1 MRIPQASLLAFVL
14 ALSPHFRGVCGEKSV
29 AYIDCPPKEHPAFAV
44 KIDYEVEGLSK
55 GTRTLHFKKVLVEP
69 STDCGGGGCGSVSR
83 SETGSLY
90 TSFTDSVECDG
101 IHLQL
106 KLERTGKNPARYEK
120 TLVVPWSELDYTARD
135 TAGTVHVKTTWLAAA
150 TR

>member
-1 MRIPQASLLAFVL
+1 
-14 ALSPHFRGVCGEKSV
+14 
-29 AYIDCPPKEHPAFAV
+29 
-44 KIDYEVEGLSK
+44 
-55 GTRTLHFKKVLVEP
+55 
-69 STDCGGGGCGSVSR
+69 VSR
-83 SETGSLY
+83 SESGSLY

-120 TLVVPWSELDYTARD
+120 TLVVPWSELDYTAGD

-150 TR
+150 TPQ